1 MLRLTKAFLTD
12 PDSFGSDDR
21 KLLSSH
27 FSDEEIAE
35 LLLDLVRFRP
45 GSKLT
50 VASGAEPA
58 VDEIVYA

>member
-1 MLRLTKAFLTD
+1 VLRLTKAFLTD
-12 PDSFGSDDR
+12 PVSFGADDR
-21 KLLSSH
+21 ATLSRH
-27 FSDEEIAE
+27 FSDEEVAE

-58 VDEIVYA
+58 IDEIVYA